1 MLTLSWLQIDQ
12 FWIEADLQRKGHG
25 SALLVRAEAEA
36 RAKGATGAQLTTSTF
51 QAIGFCTKHGYAEI
65 GRLKDRPV
73 GRDRVWMAK
82 RFS

>member
-12 FWIEADLQRKGHG
+12 FWIEPDLQGKGHG
-25 SALLVRAEAEA
+25 SALLVRAETEA
-36 RAKGATGAQLTTSTF
+36 RAKGATGVQLTTSIF
-51 QAIGFCTKHGYAEI
+51 QAIGFYTKHGYVEI

-73 GRDRVWMAK
+73 GQDRVWMAR